1 MWPELKAG
9 FPSRRKAAKGQASSA
24 SWLELPSWTLV
35 STYHPPS
42 SISSESSSTSSA
54 SSSSSSSSSSTSM
67 RTMQQE
73 GKQNGPPRTTL
84 TNRFS
89 VLQSFRC
96 TQKKHYYDYSFIIM
110 KKQPRNKGLVNIA
123 WPTESV
129 HKYACK
135 FIYYVYYAYSY
146 LYILLHTYTCIHII
160 CIHILDTLRKQNH
173 TDLWSQAVQ
182 NVS

>member
-1 MWPELKAG
+1 MDHPGQLSPTG
-9 FPSRRKAAKGQASSA
+9 F
-24 SWLELPSWTLV
+24 
-35 STYHPPS
+35 
-42 SISSESSSTSSA
+42 
-54 SSSSSSSSSSTSM
+54 
-67 RTMQQE
+67 
-73 GKQNGPPRTTL
+73 
-84 TNRFS
+84 
-89 VLQSFRC
+89 QSFRC

-173 TDLWSQAVQ
+173 TRSMVTNCPKCIIKLNRGLFALIIFGLLCFGYQFVRKDGHGSRGNQLTERPPY
-182 NVS
+182 NET